1 VNYVLASASERRK
14 ELLKRLVPNF
24 KAIVSG
30 FNEDTVIFNGSFS
43 QYVMNISE
51 GKVADV
57 KDKLKDDAVIIGC
70 DTIVAFKNQVMG
82 KPKSESEAFQMLT
95 QLSGNTHQVYSGIT
109 VYNTADNEM
118 KRDFVCTD
126 VKFSDLSD
134 SEIRAYIKTGE
145 PMGKAG
151 AYGIQGYGG
160 LFVEKI
166 NGCYYNVVGLP
177 LNKLNYILR
186 EMGVNLY

>member
-1 VNYVLASASERRK
+1 MNYVLASASERRK

>member
-1 VNYVLASASERRK
+1 MNYVLASASERRK

-24 KAIVSG
+24 KAIVSEFDEDTIG
-30 FNEDTVIFNGSFS
+30 FNGDFP
-43 QYVMNISE
+43 QYVMDISE
-51 GKVADV
+51 GKVADI
-57 KDKLKDDAVIIGC
+57 KNKLKGDTVIIGC
-70 DTIVAFKNQVMG
+70 DTIVAFKNKVMG
-82 KPKSESEAFQMLT
+82 KPKSESEAFQMLK

-109 VYNTADNEM
+109 VYNTENNKM
-118 KRDFVCTD
+118 KKSFVCTD
-126 VKFSDLSD
+126 VKFSNLSD
-134 SEIRAYIKTGE
+134 DEIKTYIKTGE
-145 PMGKAG
+145 PMDKAG

-160 LFVEKI
+160 VFVEKI

>member
-1 VNYVLASASERRK
+1 MNYVLASASERRK

-30 FNEDTVIFNGSFS
+30 FHEDTIAFNGSFP

-57 KDKLKDDAVIIGC
+57 KNKLKDNAVIIGC
-70 DTIVAFKNQVMG
+70 DTIVAFKNEVMG

-109 VYNTADNEM
+109 VYNTENNEM
-118 KRDFVCTD
+118 KKDFVCTD
-126 VKFSDLSD
+126 VKFSDLSED
-134 SEIRAYIKTGE
+134 EIKAYIKTGE
-145 PMGKAG
+145 PMDKAG

>member
-1 VNYVLASASERRK
+1 MNYVLASASERRK

-145 PMGKAG
+145 PMDKAG